1 MKGTCRFCGQ
11 MRIVSADVDMTIDEL
26 NELASEECDCEGARL
41 FKKRRTEAEVAREN
55 VDNLF
60 ADHHPC
66 AAAVL
71 KECIELVQDGRLKE
85 VNLKIT
91 PKVKAQLKKTNKDS
105 IQVNKT
111 VTTKEE
117 LDTE

>member
-11 MRIVSADVDMTIDEL
+11 MRLVNADVDSSLDEL
-26 NELASEECDCEGARL
+26 NELAAEECDCEGAQR
-41 FKKRRTEAEVAREN
+41 FKKRKNEAEIAKYN
-55 VDNLF
+55 IDNLF
-60 ADHHPC
+60 AEHHPC

-71 KECIELVQDGRLKE
+71 KECIELVQEERIKE
-85 VNLKIT
+85 VNLKISS
-91 PKVKAQLKKTNKDS
+91 KVRAQLKKTNKDS
-105 IQVNKT
+105 ILVNKI

>member
-11 MRIVSADVDMTIDEL
+11 MRLINAEPEATIEEL
-26 NELASEECDCEGARL
+26 NELAIEECDCEGAKR
-41 FKKRRTEAEVAREN
+41 FKKRRIEAGIAREN
-55 VDNLF
+55 IDNLF
-60 ADHHPC
+60 ADQHPC

-71 KECIELVQDGRLKE
+71 KECIELVQDGKIKE
-85 VNLKIT
+85 VNLKVT
-91 PKVKAQLKKTNKDS
+91 SKVKAQLKKTNKDS